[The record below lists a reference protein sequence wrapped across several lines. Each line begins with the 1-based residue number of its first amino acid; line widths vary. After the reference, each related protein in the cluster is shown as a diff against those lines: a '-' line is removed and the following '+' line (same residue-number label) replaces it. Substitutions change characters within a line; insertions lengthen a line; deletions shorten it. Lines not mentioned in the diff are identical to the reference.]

1 MRGTLEAL
9 RRAVDYLNGIS
20 RNRYRLESAYG
31 GWKLSMEIEGSG
43 LVDVTPGFVSK
54 SQLLYTINTII
65 RYLELEERAKKE
77 EEKAKKE
84 G

>member
-1 MRGTLEAL
+1 MRGTIEVL
-9 RRAVDYLNGIS
+9 RRAVDYLNKIS
-20 RNRYRLESAYG
+20 RGRYRLEGAYG

-43 LVDVTPGFVSK
+43 MVDVTPGFVPK
-54 SQLLYTINTII
+54 SQLLYTINAII
-65 RYLELEERAKKE
+65 RYLELEERVKKE